1 MAEEKAREEILLH
14 ACCGPCSTYSVSRL
28 RELGLTPT
36 GYWWNPN
43 IHPFMEHER
52 RRQSLGDLAQKM
64 RLPLIEGK
72 GYEMVEFLRRVTGKE
87 GDRCGDCYLFRLGQA
102 AQAAK
107 EAGFRAFTTTLLISP
122 YQRHG
127 LLKEVGQ
134 QAGRE
139 HGVEFFYEDLR
150 KGFGES
156 RRMTKEL
163 GLYRQQYC
171 GCIYSEWERYGGVKL
186 GEGFRWA

>member
-1 MAEEKAREEILLH
+1 MAEAKTREEILLH
-14 ACCGPCSTYSVSRL
+14 ACCGPCSTYSVGRL
-28 RELGLTPT
+28 REMGLVPT

-52 RRQSLGDLAQKM
+52 RRQSLEDLAQKTG
-64 RLPLIEGK
+64 LPLIEGK
-72 GYEMVEFLRRVTGKE
+72 GYKMVEFLRQITGKE
-87 GDRCGDCYLFRLGQA
+87 GDRCGDCYLLRLGQA
-102 AQAAK
+102 AQAAQ
-107 EAGFRAFTTTLLISP
+107 EGGFRAFTTTLLISP

-127 LLKEVGQ
+127 LLREVGQ

-171 GCIYSEWERYGGVKL
+171 GCIYSEWERYAGVKL
-186 GEGFRWA
+186 GEGYRWA